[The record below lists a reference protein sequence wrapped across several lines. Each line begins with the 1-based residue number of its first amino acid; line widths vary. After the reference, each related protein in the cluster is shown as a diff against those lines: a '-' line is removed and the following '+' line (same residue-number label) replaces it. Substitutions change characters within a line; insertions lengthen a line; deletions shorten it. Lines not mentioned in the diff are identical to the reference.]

1 MQQSILRKRPSSPD
15 SLSYQARQNMYFR
28 SLFFPEDFN
37 RVSERDIPRKI
48 SRRGGPSTERVMN
61 FLLEHQ
67 EEEVGTTQ
75 SSRVVF
81 DKQHSRFF
89 SDDGRIQS
97 ESTYIEPFENEE
109 YFRLIS
115 TLLQQHMDSVPIV
128 KKIMDDILEDGEIQ
142 ERLEDPHTKEYYTE
156 GSQIIYK
163 EIFEKYMYKYIIS
176 TLHDCVLSS
185 DNKKNELIDLIGSE
199 MRLAQIIFD
208 NNSERLL
215 LEDGRGRIP
224 KKTLLGLYKIGYH
237 VDTSKVLYDIMICLG
252 DILNDSQ
259 QIDQLLIWIDKWNP
273 KQREYPLDFKAK
285 IRKVIDQSTF
295 EEMGLSDE
303 MGENKILY
311 KVPTPG
317 RNLVSFP

>member
-28 SLFFPEDFN
+28 SLFSPEDFN

-67 EEEVGTTQ
+67 EEVGTTQ
-75 SSRVVF
+75 PSRVVF

-89 SDDGRIQS
+89 SKDGKIQS
-97 ESTYIEPFENEE
+97 ESTYVEPFENED

-176 TLHDCVLSS
+176 TLHDRVLSS

-208 NNSERLL
+208 NNSDRLQQ
-215 LEDGRGRIP
+215 EDGRGRIP

-259 QIDQLLIWIDKWNP
+259 KIDQLLIWIDKWNP
-273 KQREYPLDFKAK
+273 HQREYPLDFKAK
-285 IRKVIDQSTF
+285 IRNVIDQSTF

-303 MGENKILY
+303 MGEKNILY
-311 KVPTPG
+311 KVPAPG